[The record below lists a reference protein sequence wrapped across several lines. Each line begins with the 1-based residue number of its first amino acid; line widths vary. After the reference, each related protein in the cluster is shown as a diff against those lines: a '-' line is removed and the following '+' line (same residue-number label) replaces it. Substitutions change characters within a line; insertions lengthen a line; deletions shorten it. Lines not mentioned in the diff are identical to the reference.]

1 MTARPVEIELK
12 YLVPDDATSAWLLAA
27 PEFGPFS
34 AGPASAAVRHEDRYL
49 DTEDAALARAG
60 YAGRLRRTPSGTIV
74 TLKST
79 ATAEGALHRREELE
93 AETVASLD
101 PRDWPAS
108 TPRSRILELCGDRA
122 LVELV
127 TIRQVRTR
135 RLLTGDDTEV
145 ELSLDEVDVVAAGE
159 VVDRFTEV
167 EAELRSGDEAALA
180 GLAEVLEA
188 RGLVAAGGSKL
199 ERARRAV
206 DRRAR
211 TGQPGTVRG
220 EGPAR

>member
-1 MTARPVEIELK
+1 MTARPIEIELK
-12 YLVPDDATSAWLLAA
+12 YLVPDAATGAWLLAA
-27 PEFGPFS
+27 PAFGPF
-34 AGPASAAVRHEDRYL
+34 AAAPASTAVWHEDRYL
-49 DTEDAALARAG
+49 DTEDAALERAG
-60 YAGRLRRTPSGTIV
+60 YAGRLRRTPSGTVV

-79 ATAEGALHRREELE
+79 ATVAGALQRREELE

-135 RLLTGDDTEV
+135 RILTGGDAEV
-145 ELSLDEVDVVAAGE
+145 ELSVDEVDVVATGE

-167 EAELRSGDEAALA
+167 EAELRSGDAARLA
-180 GLAEVLEA
+180 ELAEVLE
-188 RGLVAAGGSKL
+188 RHGLVAADGSKL

-211 TGQPGTVRG
+211 EGGRVTVGQG
-220 EGPAR
+220 GPA